1 MIGIFDSGLGGLTIF
16 KEVEKRLPQYDYI
29 YLGDNARAP
38 YGDHSQ
44 ETILQY
50 TTEAVDYLFRQGCIL
65 VLLACNTASAEALRK
80 LQQEWLPKNFPDRN
94 ILGVIRPLAEAAVGA
109 TRKKAIGVLGT
120 RSTIASHAYRRE
132 IAKLDK
138 NIVVIEQACRLLVPL
153 IEEGFEGRPELRM
166 ILKRYVRPVKH
177 HNVDTVI
184 LGCTHYGIIADAIKR
199 YLGKNVRV
207 LDSGEIV
214 AEKLADYLKRHP
226 EHEQKISRQGR
237 RSFQTTE
244 QTETIDPLVK
254 KFLGRSVP
262 VERVNLF
269 GRNGAPKVTRREN

>member
-16 KEVEKRLPQYDYI
+16 KAIEKRLPQYDYI

-38 YGDHSQ
+38 YGDHSK

-50 TTEAVDYLFRQGCIL
+50 AQEAVAYLFGQGCIL

-80 LQQEWLPKNFPDRN
+80 LQQEWLPKNFRDRN
-94 ILGVIRPLAEAAVGA
+94 LLGVIRPLAEEAAGA
-109 TRKKAIGVLGT
+109 TKKKAIGVLGT

-138 NIVVIEQACRLLVPL
+138 NIVVIEQACRLLVPF

-166 ILKRYVRPVKH
+166 ILKRYVRPIKH

-184 LGCTHYGIIADAIKR
+184 LGCTHYGIIEDDVKR
-199 YLGKNVRV
+199 YFGKNVRV
-207 LDSGEIV
+207 LDSGQIV
-214 AEKLADYLKRHP
+214 AEKFADYLQRHP
-226 EHEQKISRQGR
+226 EYEQKLARNGM
-237 RSFQTTE
+237 RSFVMTE
-244 QTETIDPLVK
+244 QTDTVDLLVK
-254 KFLGRSVP
+254 KFFGRSVVVKRATLP
-262 VERVNLF
+262 R
-269 GRNGAPKVTRREN
+269 A